1 MHKMYVL
8 VKVLVM
14 LTEMIDV
21 SDVFFF
27 FLCKIFYKIS
37 TLSTNVSTVYFIK
50 KTTHISLSN
59 SLFYAKRFI

>member
-27 FLCKIFYKIS
+27 F
-37 TLSTNVSTVYFIK
+37 
-50 KTTHISLSN
+50 
-59 SLFYAKRFI
+59 YAKFSTKFLHFLQMFLQFIL